1 MNDLPPQLQLNFV
14 EGTGKSDTNQETEE
28 ENPNF
33 VYEEDSGETQAKLD
47 LPSIEKEDISQDIF
61 VKDTPKPKPKVVSDK
76 PKVVSD
82 KPKPKVAKPK
92 PMIQPVKEDP
102 ILPESEDVGGLDT
115 AQVPKK
121 PVKLNK
127 NGKPRK
133 QRVITDEQREQ
144 MRERMK
150 HARAMRSKNKGV
162 KQEEKEKEKKFVELK
177 KKTKELEI
185 KEMED
190 KLQGKVSPAKAVI
203 DKDIIKQA
211 QLDAIVEYETL
222 RKARK
227 KKKKE
232 EEMIRKEQ
240 ENLKATI
247 QRELDWTNIAGK
259 YRGCY

>member
-1 MNDLPPQLQLNFV
+1 MNNLPPQLQLNFV
-14 EGTGKSDTNQETEE
+14 ESTPKSDTNQETEE

-33 VYEEDSGETQAKLD
+33 VYEDEGEDVQAKLD

-61 VKDTPKPKPKVVSDK
+61 VKDTPKPRAKPKVVSDK
-76 PKVVSD
+76 PKVQ
-82 KPKPKVAKPK
+82 KAK

-115 AQVPKK
+115 QPKK

-185 KEMED
+185 KEMEE
-190 KLQGKVSPAKAVI
+190 KLQGKAKPEPVAKAVI
-203 DKDIIKQA
+203 DKDLIKQA

-240 ENLKATI
+240 ENLKASI